1 MQKELGSQFSQLWRR
16 DGGRCAYW
24 GTWNGFWT
32 SRVLLH
38 LHSFSSVAHRRMT
51 MDMSSGRGQTGSKPT
66 FLVWLNGLFSL
77 NSTPLILQKQTKNK
91 TRRSVQSLALSSS
104 FVQFRVRKL
113 GVTRVSPSDIKSR
126 HVGETAMMMGGGEA
140 GMEEG
145 MGSACSR
152 QAAQTGGAL
161 RCSRYWWMLSASRF
175 SQAAFRRM
183 FSQHCSTVRSA
194 AGAGWLSK
202 KLCKGNAQR
211 PLMKPRQ
218 PDVYER

>member
-113 GVTRVSPSDIKSR
+113 GVTRVSPPDIKSR
-126 HVGETAMMMGGGEA
+126 DVGETAMMMGGGEA
-140 GMEEG
+140 GMEG
-145 MGSACSR
+145 GRKGWGAHAAGRRLRRGAPCAAVDTGGCRLRRASARRRSGGCSR
-152 QAAQTGGAL
+152 STAP
-161 RCSRYWWMLSASRF
+161 RC
-175 SQAAFRRM
+175 
-183 FSQHCSTVRSA
+183 
-194 AGAGWLSK
+194 
-202 KLCKGNAQR
+202 AQR
-211 PLMKPRQ
+211 PAQGDSQRNSAKETHKGL
-218 PDVYER
+218 